1 MNKFLRVSVIAM
13 AVCLLCS
20 CSRIPDYS
28 ESSPNSNVSESGSS
42 NDETNNY
49 AESDVREFDIVK
61 KNFIIK
67 LNAEGGSHN
76 GVVADDGSFDGK
88 GYLKLREKGALK
100 HIINVNTSQHY
111 RIILAARSETGAAI
125 TLKISDKMCGVYY
138 IPKYEAS
145 SDTEES
151 TEEFKFEY
159 YAVDHQY
166 LTMGQNVVQ
175 FTVESGT
182 AEIDYIVAESS
193 DAVDSAC
200 YNAGSGFANP
210 NVSLRTAGVMR
221 FFSDIYGEQTIT
233 AQNVTFGTNTE
244 LTAVYKA
251 TGRYPAIRISEL
263 ADAWENE
270 DVTKAETGLAMK
282 FGKDGGILS
291 YVWHWYSPNIK
302 HSVNTGAFN
311 LEVAFDEQ
319 RPEDVALFDEDEMNA
334 QINAGFLPGELVSLI
349 KDTDKLAELLKPF
362 SDADIPVLFQPIP
375 DADSGL
381 YWWGESSENYVLLWR
396 FLFNR
401 LCSYHKLKNL
411 IWVWNGSS
419 EDYFPGT
426 RYVDIGGQRFYENS
440 NSSFAGR
447 FGEIYETL
455 PTTKMLGITF
465 CDVLPSIDYICRDN
479 ALWLF
484 AAAGNGS
491 YTVKSNGE
499 LSETFNKATTLHYF
513 YNNRRTV
520 AMDELPDFSD
530 L

>member
-1 MNKFLRVSVIAM
+1 MM
-13 AVCLLCS
+13 CS

-28 ESSPNSNVSESGSS
+28 ESSGNSVSSESENSGGTG
-42 NDETNNY
+42 DRF
-49 AESDVREFDIVK
+49 AESDVREFDINK
-61 KNFIIK
+61 KEFITK

-76 GVVADDGSFDGK
+76 GTVAEDGEFDGK

-111 RIILAARSETGAAI
+111 RIIIAARSETGAAI
-125 TLKISDKMCGVYY
+125 TLKISDKVCGAYY
-138 IPKYEAS
+138 IPKYQAANDEDS
-145 SDTEES
+145 ES
-151 TEEFKFEY
+151 EFKFEY

-166 LTMGQNVVQ
+166 LAAGQNVVQ

-182 AEIDYIVAESS
+182 ADIDYIVAESS
-193 DAVDSAC
+193 DVVDNAC

-210 NVSLRTAGVMR
+210 NVSLRTAGAMR
-221 FFSDIYGEQTIT
+221 YFSDIYGEQTLT

-244 LTAVYKA
+244 LNAVYRA

-263 ADAWENE
+263 ADAFEDE
-270 DVTKAETGLAMK
+270 DVTKSETELAVK
-282 FGKDGGILS
+282 FGKDGGLLS

-302 HSVNTGAFN
+302 HSVNIGAFD
-311 LEVAFDEQ
+311 LTAAFEEQ

-334 QINAGFLPGELVSLI
+334 QINAGFLPGEMVSLI
-349 KDTDKLAELLKPF
+349 NDADKLAEILKPL

-381 YWWGESSENYVLLWR
+381 YWWGESSENYVMLWR

-401 LCSYHKLKNL
+401 MCSYHKLKNL

-426 RYVDIGGQRFYENS
+426 RYVDIGGQSFYENS

-465 CDVLPSIDYICRDN
+465 CDVLPSIDYMSRDN

-491 YTVKSNGE
+491 YTVKPSGE
-499 LSETFNKATTLHYF
+499 LSETFNKATSLHYF

-520 AMDELPDFSD
+520 TMDELPDFST